1 MSRMSTTALRLCTY
15 IKPHTY
21 NLRHVYNNDT
31 NNDASVNLLNNMEE
45 EETSSSQQEPQIQHT
60 NEVIDEMQQKLDK
73 ANNIAASYINANNM
87 LKTQNS
93 QLKIRVEDLETDNE
107 EMRQKVAEMSNQL
120 ETADVKNLK
129 RVQDKLKAVEYE
141 NMRLPGAVMFRLLE
155 VRQEP

>member
-1 MSRMSTTALRLCTY
+1 
-15 IKPHTY
+15 
-21 NLRHVYNNDT
+21 
-31 NNDASVNLLNNMEE
+31 MEE